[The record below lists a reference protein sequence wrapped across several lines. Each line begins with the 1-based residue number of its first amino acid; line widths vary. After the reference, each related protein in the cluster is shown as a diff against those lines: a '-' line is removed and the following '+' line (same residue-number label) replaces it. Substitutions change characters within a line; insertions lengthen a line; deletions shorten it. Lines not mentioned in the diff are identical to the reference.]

1 MTKTIFSNLKLPYS
15 MCACDVIN
23 WANYKPTLEEQTW
36 TEFSTSLSLIS
47 LFQVPEVLGSELP
60 TWIVSAFPFNFYMEI
75 SQIIA
80 NIANAPNLFLA
91 SR

>member
-1 MTKTIFSNLKLPYS
+1 M
-15 MCACDVIN
+15 IN
-23 WANYKPTLEEQTW
+23 GANYKPILEEQTW

-47 LFQVPEVLGSELP
+47 LFQAPEVLGSELP
-60 TWIVSAFPFNFYMEI
+60 TWIVSTFPFNFYMEI

-80 NIANAPNLFLA
+80 KIANAPNLFLA